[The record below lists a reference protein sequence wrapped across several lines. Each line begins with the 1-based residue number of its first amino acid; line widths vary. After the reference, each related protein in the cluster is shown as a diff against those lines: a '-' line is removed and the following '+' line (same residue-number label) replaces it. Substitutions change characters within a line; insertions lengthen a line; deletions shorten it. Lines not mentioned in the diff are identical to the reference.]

1 MLSALTA
8 ALPELR
14 VTVLGGRKLTAS
26 PWHRGDFRGTPI
38 ISSVLWTLHELPAEV
53 TVSGP
58 TSARAALRSRV
69 SRLRAPGVSA
79 FAVTN
84 KEQSQPLCLGSL
96 RDVANRGTA
105 WDTVPLIPSSTS
117 TFTWG
122 LFPLRWIPDEGVD
135 AEGCFND

>member
-8 ALPELR
+8 AHPELR

-84 KEQSQPLCLGSL
+84 KEQSQPLCLGGAARRRKPRDRMGHCPPHSL
-96 RDVANRGTA
+96 IHLDFHVGP
-105 WDTVPLIPSSTS
+105 VPLKMDP
-117 TFTWG
+117 G
-122 LFPLRWIPDEGVD
+122 RGRRRRRLF
-135 AEGCFND
+135 